1 MKRLARLLTW
11 CVALCCVIGTTG
23 ATDLSAPSLRERE
36 RAQVQAALERLAPQ
50 RPGVTDLYAVGFGGD
65 NTEDVFRNETRYFET
80 LMTQRFGAKDRVVTL
95 INHADSLT
103 VAPRPLAT
111 LENLRAVLK
120 GVAAKM
126 DTTQDV
132 LLLFM
137 TMHGTRD
144 HFLYVR
150 MAPAYEDLIDPQELR
165 RALDDAGIRN
175 RVLVISACFSGGFIP
190 ELRNDDTLIV
200 TAARRDRPS
209 FGCGSDS
216 AATFFGRAYL
226 VNALNDTTDFV
237 AAFDAAKQQIAGWEK
252 VDGFKPSKPQI
263 EIGTNIAPKLQAW
276 RAQLAA
282 GPQVAFPYVVVAQ
295 SPDAG
300 NEKVRKSAAPR

>member
-1 MKRLARLLTW
+1 MIRFARLLTW
-11 CVALCCVIGTTG
+11 CVALCCVVGTTG
-23 ATDLSAPSLRERE
+23 ATNLSTPSLRERE
-36 RAQVQAALERLAPQ
+36 HAQVQAAIERLAPQ
-50 RPGVTDLYAVGFGGD
+50 RPGQPDLYAVGFGGD

-80 LMTQRFGAKDRVVTL
+80 LMAQRFGAKDRVITL

-103 VAPRPLAT
+103 TAPRPLAT
-111 LENLRAVLK
+111 IENLRATLR

-126 DTTQDV
+126 DPDQDV

-137 TMHGTRD
+137 TMHGTPD
-144 HFLYVR
+144 HFLYVQ

-165 RALDDAGIRN
+165 KALDDAGIRN
-175 RVLVISACFSGGFIP
+175 RVLVISACYSGGFIP
-190 ELRNDDTLIV
+190 ELKSDDTLIV
-200 TAARRDRPS
+200 TAAHRNRPS

-237 AAFDAAKQQIAGWEK
+237 AAFNAAKTQIAGWEK

-263 EIGTNIAPKLQAW
+263 DIGRNILPKLQAW

-282 GPQVAFPYVVVAQ
+282 GPQIAFPYIVQAPDVGSEKPQKTA
-295 SPDAG
+295 SP
-300 NEKVRKSAAPR
+300 R